1 MPCTKMNLNFFG
13 RFVEHFLLIFS
24 ILVVND
30 SQFLTQP
37 CIFVARM
44 FGLKLEAFYKL
55 IYFIPKYFLYFSV

>member
-1 MPCTKMNLNFFG
+1 VPCTKMNLNFFG

-37 CIFVARM
+37 CTCSKDVRTKI
-44 FGLKLEAFYKL
+44 GSLL
-55 IYFIPKYFLYFSV
+55 